1 MKSRITHPNQHQE
14 TDMNARDSFFPSIT
28 LLCAALA
35 ACAPGRD
42 APEGKDAPVAA
53 TTTVVAAAAPSKQ
66 ELVAR
71 GKYLVTAGGCGD
83 CHTPMAMGPKGP
95 APDMTRMLSGHPE
108 GLAMPP
114 APALPPGPWLTTV
127 SASMT
132 AWSGPWGTSFTA
144 NLTPDEETGIGLW
157 TSKTFIDTIRNA
169 RHMGAGRP
177 LLPPMPS
184 EQISSYTDAD
194 LEAIFA
200 YLQSVP
206 AVKNRVPQPIP
217 PARAA
222 GPETGGDAI
231 AVRK

>member
-1 MKSRITHPNQHQE
+1 
-14 TDMNARDSFFPSIT
+14 MNPRDSFFPSIT
-28 LLCAALA
+28 LLVAALA

-42 APEGKDAPVAA
+42 APEGREAPAATGTTVEVAA
-53 TTTVVAAAAPSKQ
+53 PATPAKET
-66 ELVAR
+66 LVAR

-83 CHTPMAMGPKGP
+83 CHTPMVMGPKGP
-95 APDMTRMLSGHPE
+95 GPDMTRMLSGHPE
-108 GLAMPP
+108 GLVMPP
-114 APALPPGPWLTTV
+114 APQLPPGPWLTTV
-127 SASMT
+127 SATMT
-132 AWSGPWGTSFTA
+132 AWSGPWGTTFTA
-144 NLTPDEETGIGLW
+144 NLTPDEETGLGKW

-177 LLPPMPS
+177 LLPPMPA
-184 EQISSYTDAD
+184 EQMSNYSDED

-222 GPETGGDAI
+222 AEKDGGDAL